1 MVAFHNMQVDA
12 RELEER
18 IVDEF
23 AVCER
28 NYDSEG
34 NDFED
39 CSPVRFVKSRITLAN
54 KRFEAP
60 PFL

>member
-39 CSPVRFVKSRITLAN
+39 CSPVRFVKSRITHDN
-54 KRFEAP
+54 KRF
-60 PFL
+60 